1 MTIFNYANMRQVGT
15 PEFSIF
21 GAEFDVDAASFVSN
35 LPGLDFYNWVG
46 QIDPALGKAFPEN
59 AFPTPVGNVD
69 LRDLGYTAYAQFTST
84 IRAVRLVLSQIA
96 TTVGFLKQAVK
107 ALGDVFKGA
116 VAAVGDALNIALQVL
131 DNPGFN
137 AAINS
142 LCAIPIVGWIIK
154 AVVTVAKLVLKI
166 VETVRQNRA
175 KRQEAWR
182 QMRSLMPLAQWDPDI
197 DAIQVRNV
205 GLRLHVFDTAY
216 VFMPRYLANSPG
228 DFYAEQAS
236 GDPDSKRLDAWRLL
250 TRHPDGGLGFVPG
263 TQNLHGA
270 IEMPVGFCAG
280 VKDLGD
286 FFPTAQQMA
295 YQLWNTVLNE
305 DTPALF
311 TVPARRCEKAW
322 ESYLMSILA
331 YTVRDISG
339 WSCARDPQNGG
350 SKVPSRD
357 YLQGSGP
364 YPTKQVDPNDSKNP
378 KTVGIKGSG
387 HRQAM
392 LDHLQALF
400 DWTKGR
406 DTSISN
412 SDPRFPETAV
422 DFSKS
427 APGRALANLRD
438 RQLFE
443 LREIDLSL
451 MAAYVDD
458 SRVRPGAGAIDKVP
472 RWPAIA
478 DKNEE
483 LWTVWDQARRN
494 LLSSDRWKQIELE
507 DVPGGP
513 NDPYR
518 DKLTSDDRAFYQA
531 LVDKGLR
538 PGGGPPQRPEL
549 GRLAAKPPAPPPP
562 HGYLPDLRATPPPS
576 RTSLLKAAGVAG
588 ATIAAAGA
596 GYLVYR
602 KVRADKHTAH

>member
-15 PEFSIF
+15 PEFAVF
-21 GAEFDVDAASFVSN
+21 GAEFDVEAANFVTN
-35 LPGLDFYNWVG
+35 LPDLDFYTWVA
-46 QIDPALGKAFPEN
+46 QIDPALGKAFPVN
-59 AFPTPVGNVD
+59 AFPTPIGSVD
-69 LRDLGYTAYAQFTST
+69 LGDLGYTAYAQFTST

-96 TTVGFLKQAVK
+96 TTVGFVK
-107 ALGDVFKGA
+107 KAIGALGEVFKGT
-116 VAAVGDALNIALQVL
+116 VAAIGDALNIALQVL

-154 AVVTVAKLVLKI
+154 AVVAVAKLVLKI

-182 QMRSLMPLAQWDPDI
+182 QMRSIMPLARWDPNI

-205 GLRLHVFDTAY
+205 GLRLHVFDAAY
-216 VFMPRYLANSPG
+216 VFLPRYRADSPS
-228 DFYAEQAS
+228 DFYAEQAG
-236 GDPDSKRLDAWRLL
+236 GDPESKRVDAWRIL
-250 TRHPDGGLGFVPG
+250 TRYPDGGLGFVPG

-270 IEMPVGFCAG
+270 IEMPIGYCAG

-286 FFPTAQQMA
+286 FFPTAQQLA
-295 YQLWNTVLNE
+295 YQLWNTVLSQSA
-305 DTPALF
+305 PAMF
-311 TVPARRCEKAW
+311 SVPARRCAKAW
-322 ESYLMSILA
+322 ESYLLSVLT

-339 WSCARDPQNGG
+339 WSCASDPQDGG
-350 SKVPSRD
+350 SIVPTRG
-357 YLQGSGP
+357 YLQGSRP
-364 YPTKQVDPNDSKNP
+364 YPTKQVDPNDRKNP
-378 KTVGIKGSG
+378 KTVSIKGTG
-387 HRQAM
+387 HRRAM

-400 DWTKGR
+400 DWTAGADSK
-406 DTSISN
+406 
-412 SDPRFPETAV
+412 FPETAV

-427 APGRALANLRD
+427 APGRALKNLRE

-443 LREIDLSL
+443 LREVALSR

-478 DKNEE
+478 DKGEE

-494 LLSSDRWKQIELE
+494 LLSSDLWKEIELE

-513 NDPYR
+513 GDPFR
-518 DKLTSDDRAFYQA
+518 DKLTADDRAFYQA

-538 PGGGPPQRPEL
+538 PGGGVGPGHRPEL
-549 GRLAAKPPAPPPP
+549 GRISARPPAPLPP
-562 HGYLPDLRATPPPS
+562 HGYLPDITAAPPS
-576 RTSLLKAAGVAG
+576 RLSLLKAAGVLG
-588 ATIAAAGA
+588 ATTVAASA
-596 GYLVYR
+596 GYLAYR
-602 KVRADKHTAH
+602 RLRARKQLPA